1 MTRTLRL
8 QPAVLALAAIAV
20 LIAAVLLASQT
31 PAQAQ
36 TAGAHDTLALT
47 CDVQLDSG
55 GRAVVEF
62 EDCGNDF
69 GTDNSVN
76 PAGAFLTGRAAYIG
90 PTPVRNLNATGT
102 PGPVVATVGEGTA
115 TQFKVR
121 WFGLQDQPLN
131 GQKVRFMLFA
141 TALKSQG

>member
-1 MTRTLRL
+1 MTRTLKL
-8 QPAVLALAAIAV
+8 QPAVLALAAVALV
-20 LIAAVLLASQT
+20 AAVLLAGT
-31 PAQAQ
+31 GPAQAQ
-36 TAGAHDTLALT
+36 TAGAHDTLSLT

-62 EDCGNDF
+62 DDCGNDF

-76 PAGAFLTGRAAYIG
+76 PAGAFLTGRATFIG
-90 PTPVRNLNATGT
+90 VTPTRNLNASGV
-102 PGPVVATVGEGTA
+102 PGPVVATAGEGTA

-131 GQKVRFMLFA
+131 NQKVRFMLFA
-141 TALKSQG
+141 TALKSEG